1 MDSLVGIFWIFVK
14 LAAAKHTASTTS
26 STSILPEEEQP
37 TKLDYVVQETL
48 HTVDFLKKVVMALE
62 NILGKYSRGS
72 TFFLFYFIFAER
84 WQVQSNKRS

>member
-1 MDSLVGIFWIFVK
+1 MDCGALWWTVTKTNQRRNCLHNVTSPSQMDSLVGIFWIFVK

-48 HTVDFLKKVVMALE
+48 HTVDFFKKVVL
-62 NILGKYSRGS
+62 YGS
-72 TFFLFYFIFAER
+72 
-84 WQVQSNKRS
+84 

>member
-1 MDSLVGIFWIFVK
+1 MDSLVVIFWIFVK

-48 HTVDFLKKVVMALE
+48 HTVDF
-62 NILGKYSRGS
+62 
-72 TFFLFYFIFAER
+72 F
-84 WQVQSNKRS
+84 

>member
-14 LAAAKHTASTTS
+14 LAAAKHTATTS

-48 HTVDFLKKVVMALE
+48 HTVDFLFKKVVL
-62 NILGKYSRGS
+62 YGS
-72 TFFLFYFIFAER
+72 
-84 WQVQSNKRS
+84 

>member
-48 HTVDFLKKVVMALE
+48 HTVDF
-62 NILGKYSRGS
+62 
-72 TFFLFYFIFAER
+72 F
-84 WQVQSNKRS
+84 